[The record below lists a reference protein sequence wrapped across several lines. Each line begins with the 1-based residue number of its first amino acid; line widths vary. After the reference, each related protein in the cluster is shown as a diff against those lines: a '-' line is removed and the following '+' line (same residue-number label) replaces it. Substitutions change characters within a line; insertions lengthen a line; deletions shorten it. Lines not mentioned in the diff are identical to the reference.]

1 MRSVLFALIAV
12 AFTAS
17 ALLAQLPSCSVGSAT
32 KQCQVP
38 PRSAT
43 LIPMDLVG
51 GDAEFAG
58 HPVAVSVTANRRL
71 NADSTALYVD
81 LEMVAIEVVQDST
94 WISGADSVLI
104 FKADRGWK
112 ISELPELP
120 LGRTDQVQLVITGK
134 EPIVFTPRT
143 VAHDRSV
150 NDGVCEHYA
159 SDICRTTT
167 NQGVVARWT
176 LWGDSSQR
184 DLGRTKMVVDLASLS
199 LNVIRP
205 RLNVAQ

>member
-1 MRSVLFALIAV
+1 MRGVLFALVAV
-12 AFTAS
+12 AVAAS
-17 ALLAQLPSCSVGSAT
+17 PLTAQLPSCSVGAAT

-38 PRSAT
+38 PRNAT
-43 LIPMDLVG
+43 LIPDELVG

-58 HPVAVSVTANRRL
+58 HPVWVSVTANRRL

-81 LEMVAIEVVQDST
+81 LQMVAIEVVQDST
-94 WISGADSVLI
+94 WIAGTDSVLV

-120 LGRTDQVQLVITGK
+120 LVRSDKVEFVLSGK
-134 EPIVFTPRT
+134 EPVVFTPRT
-143 VAHDRSV
+143 VAHDRQA
-150 NDGVCEHYA
+150 NRGECEHYA
-159 SDICRTTT
+159 ADICRTTT
-167 NQGVVARWT
+167 HNDVVARWT
-176 LWGDSSQR
+176 VWGDSNHK